1 MARQEKFRDRLND
14 RWRDPLIG
22 QTLLAGLSEALK
34 SLRDSVNAIREC
46 LEKNPLTGPAA
57 MAAARELGKSGNA
70 SISVDEYGQFWLE
83 VDMRVGTDG
92 KRPWSSNLPS
102 LPALRKEA
110 EELGVDIS
118 KMGRSKTLILKAIE
132 TARRNAAEQ
141 TASVSDHTPRPKM
154 VKIAPAVTPP
164 VIVTSDNESAS
175 RRQIVSKPSNN
186 TPDKH

>member
-22 QTLLAGLSEALK
+22 QTLLAELSEALK
-34 SLRDSVNAIREC
+34 SLRESVNAIRDC

-57 MAAARELGKSGNA
+57 MAAARELGKTGSA

-83 VDMRVGTDG
+83 VDPRVGSDG

-102 LPALRKEA
+102 LSTLRKEA
-110 EELGVDIS
+110 EELGVDTS

-132 TARRNAAEQ
+132 TARRNAIEQ
-141 TASVSDHTPRPKM
+141 AASASDRSPRPKM
-154 VKIAPAVTPP
+154 IKTAPAVTPP
-164 VIVTSDNESAS
+164 VIVAPNEDGSPSD
-175 RRQIVSKPSNN
+175 I